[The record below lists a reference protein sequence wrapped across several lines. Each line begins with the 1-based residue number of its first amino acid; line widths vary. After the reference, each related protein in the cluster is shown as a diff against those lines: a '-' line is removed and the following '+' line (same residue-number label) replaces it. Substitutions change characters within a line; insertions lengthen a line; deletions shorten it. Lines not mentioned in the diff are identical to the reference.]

1 MVDESI
7 DHFNTNTG
15 EIIRQTSHKVIRS
28 KVEPTDEFIKVSK
41 YLNVIFAYN
50 GIPLSMV
57 PFSLVIAQRMEF
69 KTNILYLLK
78 DDKEQIAEMLGVS
91 VERVRTLI
99 KDAKKYDIIRSV
111 ARSKY
116 EVNSFLFSTG
126 DMIETR
132 NLQAHFD
139 FDHDQYSAIA
149 DQTNLIT
156 GKSVHKA
163 VVDAKAKGQIP
174 GQISLSDYSLGDKGG
189 AHEQA

>member
-7 DHFNTNTG
+7 DHFNTDTG
-15 EIIRQTSHKVIRS
+15 EIIRQTKHKVIRS
-28 KVEPTDEFIKVSK
+28 KVESTDEFVKVSK

-126 DMIETR
+126 DMVETR

-139 FDHDQYSAIA
+139 FEHDQYSAIA

-156 GKSVHKA
+156 GKSVRKA

-174 GQISLSDYSLGDKGG
+174 GQISLSDYLLGDKGG

>member
-7 DHFNTNTG
+7 DHFNTDTG
-15 EIIRQTSHKVIRS
+15 EIIRQTKHKVIRS
-28 KVEPTDEFIKVSK
+28 KVESTDEFIKVSK

-50 GIPLSMV
+50 GIPLSKV

-126 DMIETR
+126 DMVETR
-132 NLQAHFD
+132 NLQAHCD
-139 FDHDQYSAIA
+139 FDQDQDSAIA
-149 DQTNLIT
+149 D
-156 GKSVHKA
+156 
-163 VVDAKAKGQIP
+163 
-174 GQISLSDYSLGDKGG
+174 YSWR
-189 AHEQA
+189 